1 LSVLYSKMSDH
12 SIISPI
18 ATDSDLGSVPENI
31 EESRLR
37 RIWRRFWS
45 LVDWLMG
52 AVALIFGL
60 AILAVIP
67 VLNFLSLGY
76 LIEVSGRIARTGKFR
91 AGFVGIRKASAV
103 GSFVAG
109 AWLVLLPVR
118 FVSGMWK
125 DAELID
131 SGSRTASGWYIFLV
145 LITVL
150 AAIHIAW
157 AAIRGGRLRH
167 FLWPAPIK
175 FFRWMG
181 QEGKFTQVRNNV
193 FDYIKALRLPYYLWL
208 GFRGFFGAVIWLII
222 PVLILFGGAQ
232 ISSTPVAAIVNLI
245 GAGLLMIAVSY
256 LPFMQVNF
264 ANEGH
269 FRALFQVRKV
279 RDVFRRAPVAFWIS
293 LFATLL
299 FALPLYILKI
309 ELPPQDLAWIPSVV
323 FVVFIFPARLLV
335 GWAFSRGLKR
345 EEKRHWFF
353 RYGSR
358 LAVLPIV
365 AAYALIV
372 WLTQYLTFN
381 GTWSLFEQHAFLV
394 PAPMLGL

>member
-1 LSVLYSKMSDH
+1 MSDH

>member
-1 LSVLYSKMSDH
+1 MLDH
-12 SIISPI
+12 STLPPTVSVQE
-18 ATDSDLGSVPENI
+18 SVPSLASVSSPEQKKKH
-31 EESRLR
+31 RLR
-37 RIWRRFWS
+37 RVWRGFWS

-52 AVALIFGL
+52 AAVLIVGL

-76 LIEVSGRIARTGKFR
+76 LIEVSGRIARTGKMR
-91 AGFVGIRKASAV
+91 AGFIGIRKASAV
-103 GSFVAG
+103 GSLVAG
-109 AWLVLLPVR
+109 TWLVLLPVR
-118 FVSGMWK
+118 LVSGMWK

-131 SGSRTASGWYIFLV
+131 QGSPTAKGWYIFLIM
-145 LITVL
+145 ITVL

-167 FLWPAPIK
+167 FLWPAPIQ

-181 QEGKFTQVRNNV
+181 QDGKFTQVRNSVLN
-193 FDYIKALRLPYYLWL
+193 YIKALGLPYYLWL
-208 GFRGFFGAVIWLII
+208 GFRGFVGAVIWLAV

-232 ISSTPVAAIVNLI
+232 IASTPLAAIVNLI
-245 GAGLLMIAVSY
+245 GAGFLMIAVSY
-256 LPFMQVNF
+256 LPFMQAHF
-264 ANEGH
+264 ANEGQ
-269 FRALFQVRKV
+269 FRALFQVKKV
-279 RDVFRRAPVAFWIS
+279 RDVFRRAPIAFWLS

-335 GWAFSRGLKR
+335 GWAFSRGLRR
-345 EEKRHWFF
+345 EKKGHWIF
-353 RYGSR
+353 RYASR
-358 LAVLPIV
+358 FAMVPIV
-365 AAYALIV
+365 GAYAFIV

-381 GTWSLFEQHAFLV
+381 GTWSLLEQHAFLV

>member
-1 LSVLYSKMSDH
+1 MSVLYSKMSDH